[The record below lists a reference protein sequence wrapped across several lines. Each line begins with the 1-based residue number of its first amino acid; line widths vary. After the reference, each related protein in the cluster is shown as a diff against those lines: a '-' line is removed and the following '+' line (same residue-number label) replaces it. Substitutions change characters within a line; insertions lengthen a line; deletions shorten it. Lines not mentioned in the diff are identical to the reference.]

1 MTRIVNL
8 KPISRTTLIATSFNI
23 EKPFE
28 KLTVDQ
34 AQKPTTDKYFLK
46 PQRNPQLPWQACQ

>member
-1 MTRIVNL
+1 MVNL